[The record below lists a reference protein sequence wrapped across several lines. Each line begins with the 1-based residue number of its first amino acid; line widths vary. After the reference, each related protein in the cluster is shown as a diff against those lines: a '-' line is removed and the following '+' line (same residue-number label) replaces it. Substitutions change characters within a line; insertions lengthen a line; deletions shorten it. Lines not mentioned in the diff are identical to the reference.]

1 LNLAEHRYERN
12 PDFVFRKIVDE
23 MILVPIRA
31 DVADMECIYTL
42 NEVGAFIW
50 DRLDGQATLA
60 EIQVAVQDEYEADAE
75 TIAAD
80 VVAFVQDLDG
90 VGAIRRI

>member
-1 LNLAEHRYERN
+1 MSLGEQRYERN

-42 NEVGAFIW
+42 NDVGAFIW
-50 DRLDGQATLA
+50 DKLDGQATLA
-60 EIQVAVQDEYEADAE
+60 EIQAAVQDEYEADAE

-80 VVAFVQDLDG
+80 VAAFVQELDS
-90 VGAIRRI
+90 VGAVRRA

>member
-1 LNLAEHRYERN
+1 MNLAEQRYERN

-31 DVADMECIYTL
+31 DVADMEAIYTL

-50 DRLDGQATLA
+50 ERLDGQATLS
-60 EIQVAVQDEYEADAE
+60 EIEAAVLDEYDAG
-75 TIAAD
+75 TDVIAKD
-80 VVAFVQDLDG
+80 LVAFIQELDS
-90 VGAIRRI
+90 VGAVRRA

>member
-1 LNLAEHRYERN
+1 LNLAEQRYERN

-31 DVADMECIYTL
+31 DVADMEGIYTL

-50 DRLDGQATLA
+50 DKLDGQATIS
-60 EIQVAVQDEYEADAE
+60 EIEAAVQEEYDAGAA
-75 TIAAD
+75 TIAED
-80 VVAFVQDLDG
+80 VAAFIRELDA
-90 VGAIRRI
+90 VGAVRRI